1 MKNLGFSK
9 KIIIATCSIIA
20 VALTSLSVVNYNV
33 VEKQTTASLQSNLKE
48 MSRTSSSN
56 IAGWLNGKLS
66 SIEAVAAST
75 GPISED
81 MNRNELALIKNAGGY
96 VYVYVGSEQGVMV
109 MDDPNEKLPA
119 DYDPRGRPWYTKTKS
134 TMSSSFTEPYV
145 DATSSAVLISTA
157 TPIRQNGSFA
167 GVAAGDLSLN
177 YIVET
182 LSEINFNGIGHAYI
196 VSKEGKI
203 LVHSDSSLNGKNI
216 SEVYSGSNLTI
227 QPELAETNN
236 AGKEVLVGFFPI
248 TGVPTV
254 DWSLAV
260 EINKNQ
266 AYASMSEIRNLSF
279 ILTPIAILLS
289 MIVISVLLGKL
300 TQPLR
305 KLQVAMKDVAQGEG
319 DLTRRLEIES
329 KDEIGQLAE
338 SFNSFVHN
346 IHVMM
351 IDFKAN
357 SGQMNTIAE
366 VMNQTSQ
373 SSQQEMEKQRRET
386 EQVATAVAEMSSA
399 SNEIAM
405 NAQGAAEAA
414 RDADREGEVTN
425 KVVEEAIASIQGLAT
440 NLDSAETVIA
450 ELDQE
455 VAQISTV
462 LEVIKGIAE
471 QTNLLALNAAIE
483 AARAGEQGR
492 GFAVVADEVR
502 NLAGKTQ
509 VSTEEINA
517 KITSLQ
523 DGAKRAVETMRQ
535 SKETS
540 IVSVQKAGEA
550 GESLAKISEA
560 IARISD
566 MNVQIATASEE
577 QTNVSEEISRNV
589 VNIADSTEATFASS
603 NQIVETSSE
612 LSSIGR
618 TIDQEVNK
626 FII

>member
-1 MKNLGFSK
+1 
-9 KIIIATCSIIA
+9 
-20 VALTSLSVVNYNV
+20 
-33 VEKQTTASLQSNLKE
+33 
-48 MSRTSSSN
+48 
-56 IAGWLNGKLS
+56 
-66 SIEAVAAST
+66 
-75 GPISED
+75 
-81 MNRNELALIKNAGGY
+81 
-96 VYVYVGSEQGVMV
+96 
-109 MDDPNEKLPA
+109 
-119 DYDPRGRPWYTKTKS
+119 
-134 TMSSSFTEPYV
+134 
-145 DATSSAVLISTA
+145 
-157 TPIRQNGSFA
+157 
-167 GVAAGDLSLN
+167 
-177 YIVET
+177 
-182 LSEINFNGIGHAYI
+182 
-196 VSKEGKI
+196 
-203 LVHSDSSLNGKNI
+203 
-216 SEVYSGSNLTI
+216 
-227 QPELAETNN
+227 
-236 AGKEVLVGFFPI
+236 
-248 TGVPTV
+248 
-254 DWSLAV
+254 
-260 EINKNQ
+260 
-266 AYASMSEIRNLSF
+266 MSEIRNLSF
-279 ILTPIAILLS
+279 ILTPIAIFLS
-289 MIVISVLLGKL
+289 MVVISLLLGKM

-414 RDADREGEVTN
+414 RDADQEGEVTN

-523 DGAKRAVETMRQ
+523 DGAKRAVDTMRQ